1 MRVFADTALNIP
13 LLSQPPCNVELEPPV
28 VLISYWFKE
37 SDSDNYRYPAV
48 FRVLAPG
55 DNHILAEWDFAIDF
69 LQSTSS
75 LTVFHISDIM
85 VVDAGL
91 YEFHIEVKEY
101 GEWNIVSRN
110 SLYVNYTVS

>member
-1 MRVFADTALNIP
+1 
-13 LLSQPPCNVELEPPV
+13 
-28 VLISYWFKE
+28 
-37 SDSDNYRYPAV
+37 
-48 FRVLAPG
+48 
-55 DNHILAEWDFAIDF
+55 LAEWDFAIDF